1 MVTLLCYNDPSWST
15 IYGNTSGIMEKF
27 PITRSAEKDKALLP
41 RFHQKSYLNRDTL
54 SMILL
59 AVFFLVHPLSRL
71 TAQAAEIQDVKAV
84 KDGSLIMVSTELKL
98 DDSQI
103 EELGSGMQKELI
115 MYIDLFRSWN
125 LWPNEFI
132 YGITISQIMKSDPVK
147 KEFILVTRNGTGNR
161 ETRFNS
167 LDSLLGKALKFENI
181 RAFTSDG
188 LPQGKYFVKV
198 TFELRIRKLAPIIS
212 YLLFFVPEKEFSIW
226 KNSEIVG
233 VGEP

>member
-15 IYGNTSGIMEKF
+15 TYGNTSEIMEKF
-27 PITRSAEKDKALLP
+27 PITRSADKDKNLP
-41 RFHQKSYLNRDTL
+41 QRFHQKSCLKRDSL

-59 AVFFLVHPLSRL
+59 TAFFLAHLLFCR
-71 TAQAAEIQDVKAV
+71 TAQAAEIRDVKV
-84 KDGSLIMVSTELKL
+84 VREGQVITVSTELKL
-98 DDSQI
+98 DDTQI

-132 YGITISQIMKSDPVK
+132 HGITISQVMKSDPVK

-167 LDSLLGKALKFENI
+167 LDTLLDKALRFENI
-181 RAFTSDG
+181 RAFSVVG
-188 LPQGKYFVKV
+188 LPQGNYFVKV
-198 TFELRIRKLAPIIS
+198 TVELRIRKLAPIIS

-226 KNSEIVG
+226 KNSETFG
-233 VGEP
+233 AGEP